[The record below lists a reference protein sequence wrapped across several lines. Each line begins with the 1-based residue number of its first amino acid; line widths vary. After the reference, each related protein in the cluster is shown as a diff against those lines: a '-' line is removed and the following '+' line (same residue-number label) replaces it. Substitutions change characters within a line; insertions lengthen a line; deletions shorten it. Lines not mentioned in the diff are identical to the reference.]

1 MTAPSSPP
9 TSSPTLPRW
18 KYFGKRLIQVLL
30 VGLLSLVIWIVVDL
44 LIPSKADLRKINAPV
59 VAQLETDMWRAY
71 YDKRPAHLYWLLVK
85 LLRAQN
91 QMPFW
96 QANVTAYKA
105 TRAAFAFKKGHQR
118 TDYEQAIPYLT
129 DYYRRL
135 CTLGDLSADPQQ
147 VAKLELE
154 WWIIHR
160 ERDKY
165 GEPALVDAIANATAA
180 FYSVNPQTLHAYAA
194 ARTAAM
200 IERDNKQQAG
210 SVTEADW
217 QDIQTKLNSS
227 YTSLYNAL
235 NQ

>member
-1 MTAPSSPP
+1 MTASPSSSASP
-9 TSSPTLPRW
+9 PTLPRW
-18 KYFGKRLIQVLL
+18 KYLGKRFIQILM
-30 VGLLSLVIWIVVDL
+30 VGLLLLVIWIAADL
-44 LIPSKADLRKINAPV
+44 LMPGKADLRKINAPV
-59 VAQLETDMWRAY
+59 VAQLETNMWRAY

-91 QMPFW
+91 QMSFW

-105 TRAAFAFKKGHQR
+105 TRAAFVFKKGHQR
-118 TDYEQAIPYLT
+118 TDYEQAVPYLT
-129 DYYRRL
+129 DYYQRL

-165 GEPALVDAIANATAA
+165 GEAALVEAVANSTAA
-180 FYSVNPQTLHAYAA
+180 FYSVNPQTLHDYAV

-235 NQ
+235 NH